1 MSVAAVLGILQDT
14 KMSLSQFSWLGALFY
29 LGYFVWQLPNTYF
42 LQKFPIG
49 KYLGVLLILWGV
61 ITIATAFGKNFA
73 QLAVLRVLLGVFEAG
88 TYPALIMIFNTLYR
102 RSEQSACFGFLYLS
116 NGLGSVVGSAAA
128 VGIAKMGTQHGITAW
143 QW

>member
-1 MSVAAVLGILQDT
+1 MAAVVGMLQAT
-14 KMSLSQFSWLGALFY
+14 HVSLSQFSWLGAIFY
-29 LGYFVWQLPNTYF
+29 LGYFVAQLPNAYL

-49 KYLGVLLILWGV
+49 KYLGVLLIGWGA
-61 ITIATAFGKNFA
+61 ITLATAFGKNFA
-73 QLAVLRVLLGVFEAG
+73 QLAILRVFLGVFEAG

-102 RSEQSACFGFLYLS
+102 RSEQSACFGFLYLF

-128 VGIAKMGTQHGITAW
+128 VGIAQMGTRGAVTSW